1 MKRRLVWSAGI
12 LGSAFL
18 GGLAGGPLLDG
29 RRTAS
34 AAPISPLPLAQTG
47 LESSAEMPLTRLDE
61 VIQKVRPSV
70 VTVDALKPP
79 ANPNARAKP
88 VEESG
93 SGVIVR
99 LPGQRGCFVV
109 TNNHVVGG
117 ARTGEITTT
126 LADGRILMPDKA
138 WFDPESDV
146 AVLRLPEDGF
156 PSLDLA
162 DSDRVKIGQ
171 WVLAFGSPFGL
182 HQSVTHGIL
191 SARDRGQISLGPTI
205 RIKEFLQTDA
215 PINPGNSGGPLV
227 DLAGNVVGI
236 NTAIATNNGSN
247 SGISFS
253 IPANLVK
260 RVAKE
265 LLEKGSVSRGYLGL
279 QLAPTIEPL
288 TALRLGLTSVRGAMV
303 EGVHPEGPA
312 GVGGVQQGDVV
323 LKLDALDVRDEN
335 HLINLISAL
344 PVNQRV
350 RLTVWRGRQ
359 TRELAVTIGDWTASV
374 SAKPSR

>member
-1 MKRRLVWSAGI
+1 MKRRLLWTTGI
-12 LGSAFL
+12 LGSSFL
-18 GGLAGGPLLDG
+18 GGLVGNQLLDG
-29 RRTAS
+29 RR
-34 AAPISPLPLAQTG
+34 AAYAGPLSPLPPAQTD
-47 LESSAEMPLTRLDE
+47 LETSQELALTRLDE
-61 VIQKVRPSV
+61 VVRKVAPSV

-79 ANPNARAKP
+79 VTPNTRAKP

-93 SGVIVR
+93 SGMIVR
-99 LPGQRGCFVV
+99 LAGQRGCFVL

-117 ARTGEITTT
+117 AKPGEITVT
-126 LADGRILMPDKA
+126 LGDGRIVMPEKA
-138 WFDPESDV
+138 WFDPESDI
-146 AVLRLPEDGF
+146 AVLKLPEDNL
-156 PSLDLA
+156 PALELA
-162 DSDRVKIGQ
+162 DSDRVRIGQ

-182 HQSVTHGIL
+182 HKTVTHGII
-191 SARDRGQISLGPTI
+191 SGRDRGQISLGPTI

-227 DLAGNVVGI
+227 DLAGNIVGI

-260 RVAKE
+260 RVARE
-265 LLEKGSVSRGYLGL
+265 LLEKGTVSRGYLGL
-279 QLAPTIEPL
+279 QLAPSLEPL

-312 GVGGVQQGDVV
+312 GVGGLQQGDVV
-323 LKLDALDVRDEN
+323 LKLDAIDVRDEN

-344 PVNQRV
+344 PVSQKV
-350 RLTVWRGRQ
+350 RMTVWRSRQ
-359 TRELAVTIGDWTASV
+359 TRAVDVTIGDWTSSV
-374 SAKPSR
+374 NGKR